1 MQEVRTQPAP
11 DRLSGRPPL
20 VLCCGEALLDRLGP
34 LGGDPATASL
44 QEREDCLGGAPANVA
59 CGLARLGTP
68 VAFLGRLGRDPIGAA
83 FADLFAG
90 RGVDTTGL
98 QWDPLRPSRTV
109 LVHRDRGGERHFGGF
124 AGAGDQGFADQALDP
139 VLLRQALAPLLARA
153 RWLQLGTLPLASEP
167 AATALHTAVEVC
179 AAAGVAVALDLNWRP
194 TVWGL
199 PPGAGPD
206 PAAQAVIEPLL
217 RSASL
222 LKLAAEE
229 AEWFFG
235 SRDPAVI
242 RTALPRRP
250 LVVVTDGAAPLAWAG
265 AATGPEGEAGEGE
278 AGVGTLVPFPV
289 EAVDSTG
296 AGDAFTAGLL
306 HKLCQGP
313 TGLELALRFASA
325 CGALTCT
332 GPGAIDPQPDA
343 AAVDQFLQ
351 DRFLQDRS
359 PGGV

>member
-11 DRLSGRPPL
+11 DRPSGRPPL

-34 LGGDPATASL
+34 PGGDPATASPH
-44 QEREDCLGGAPANVA
+44 EREDCLGGAPANVA

-109 LVHRDRGGERHFGGF
+109 LVHRDRGGERRFGGF

-139 VLLRQALAPLLARA
+139 VVLQQALAPLLSGA
-153 RWLQLGTLPLASEP
+153 RWLQLGTLPLASES
-167 AATALHTAVEVC
+167 AATALHTAVDGC

-194 TVWGL
+194 TFWGL

-206 PAAQAVIEPLL
+206 PAARTVIEPLL

-242 RTALPRRP
+242 LTALPRRP
-250 LVVVTDGAAPLAWAG
+250 LVVVTDGAAPLAWAE
-265 AATGPEGEAGEGE
+265 AEAGG
-278 AGVGTLVPFPV
+278 GSLVPFPV
-289 EAVDSTG
+289 EVVDTTG
-296 AGDAFTAGLL
+296 AGDAFMAGLL
-306 HKLCQGP
+306 HKLCEGP
-313 TGLELALRFASA
+313 TRLEVALRFASA

-343 AAVDQFLQ
+343 AAVDRFLQ